1 MISVNIYSSIK
12 FAKLFKFTNIS
23 SKEIINNIKS
33 DNIIEKLYIK
43 KKLVKL
49 LINNFI
55 IDYQNIYKY
64 NLINSKKIL
73 KYKTTFTIKIKYKYI
88 H

>member
-1 MISVNIYSSIK
+1 MPVNIYSFIGFTRLSK
-12 FAKLFKFTNIS
+12 FINIS
-23 SKEIINNIKS
+23 SKEIINNIKFN
-33 DNIIEKLYIK
+33 NIIKGLYIK

-55 IDYQNIYKY
+55 IN
-64 NLINSKKIL
+64 
-73 KYKTTFTIKIKYKYI
+73 